1 MRPLIPAIFL
11 ILIGSLAPEA
21 QEAPAAAAADL
32 PVRRVVLYK
41 AGIGYFEHLGSVRNN
56 QPISIR
62 FTSAQLDDA
71 LKSLTAIDLG
81 RGQVTGISYNSVAPF
96 ERRLNAL
103 RLPLGGETSSL
114 QVLNALR
121 GVTVEVTSGGTVV
134 TGRLLSVEE
143 RLEPRPDGAASRQ
156 LFSILTETGEMRLFE
171 LSPSLRVRVADRG
184 LRGEL
189 GRYLDVI
196 GSAREQDLRT
206 LTIATSGT
214 GDRQLFVSYVSEV
227 PIWKSTYRLVLPA
240 KGKPFLQGWAIVDNT
255 VGEDWTNV
263 ELSLVAGAPQSFI
276 QQLSQPYFGRR
287 PVVPLPQNVL
297 REPQTHAATLQQGAG
312 AIGGIVRDAS
322 GAAIPGAQVRAFEAG
337 REVASAVS
345 AGDGR
350 FSLTVPAGSY
360 TLQADLAGFAP
371 FVDRHVIVNPGE
383 VVERPLTMR
392 LSSVS
397 ESVKAFSAAPS
408 VSAAGGTFSS
418 TARAA
423 SPPPP
428 PAMPMAKVAADA
440 YDQQRSTLPAAEG
453 GELGEMFEYRLK
465 EPVTLRKN
473 QSALVPI
480 VNAELAIEKVSLWT
494 GTSGSGRPLKAIW
507 LTNSSGLT
515 LDGGSLTIVDGD
527 AFAGEGLI
535 EALKPG
541 EKRLVSYA
549 TDLGVQVAAST
560 EGGPRRVQTLR
571 ARDGILIQENE
582 ERATASYKVR
592 NEGATPVTLIV
603 EHPVRAGWTL
613 VEGQLPVETTASA
626 HRFKVVVEASRE
638 ASLAVR
644 EVRPGSTRISIGD
657 VNAPML
663 AQLTASGFDG
673 AELQKALMPVI
684 EKKSELEAAEV
695 RLRDLTSQR
704 IRIVEDQGRV
714 RENMKALRGSSE
726 ERQLL
731 QRYTR
736 QLDEQED
743 RLADLQQ
750 QVDAA
755 TSARDRVRAELARL
769 IGTLSFELK
778 GRE

>member
-1 MRPLIPAIFL
+1 MRPLIPAL
-11 ILIGSLAPEA
+11 VLVCIGSLAPRA
-21 QEAPAAAAADL
+21 QEPLPPAAADL
-32 PVRRVVLYK
+32 PVKRVVLYK
-41 AGIGYFEHLGSVRNN
+41 AGVGYFEHLGRVRNN
-56 QPISIR
+56 QPIAVR

-81 RGQVTGISYNSVAPF
+81 GGQVTGISYNSVAPF
-96 ERRLNAL
+96 ERRLSAL
-103 RLPLGGETSSL
+103 RLPLGGDTSSL
-114 QVLNALR
+114 QVLDALR
-121 GVTVEVTSGGTVV
+121 GVTVEVTAGATVV

-143 RLEPRPDGAASRQ
+143 RIEARGDATASRQ
-156 LFSILTETGEMRLFE
+156 MFSILTDTGEMRLFE
-171 LSPSLRVRVADRG
+171 LSPSVRVRVADRG

-189 GRYLDVI
+189 GRYLDVV

-206 LTIATSGT
+206 LTIATSGS
-214 GDRQLFVSYVSEV
+214 GERELFVSYVSEV

-287 PVVPLPQNVL
+287 PVVPLPQNVV
-297 REPQTHAATLQQGAG
+297 REPQTHAATLQEGAG
-312 AIGGIVRDAS
+312 AISGVIRDTEGGVV
-322 GAAIPGAQVRAFEAG
+322 PGARVAVLEAG
-337 REVASAVS
+337 REVTSTVTAA
-345 AGDGR
+345 DGR

-360 TLQADLAGFAP
+360 TLRADLAGFNPFVDSGIVVDAGATVARGITIAVAESRETVSVMANAP
-371 FVDRHVIVNPGE
+371 FVG
-383 VVERPLTMR
+383 
-392 LSSVS
+392 
-397 ESVKAFSAAPS
+397 
-408 VSAAGGTFSS
+408 AAGRGRTPS
-418 TARAA
+418 

-428 PAMPMAKVAADA
+428 PPPGMPMPKVAADA
-440 YDQQRSTLPAAEG
+440 YDQLRSAASAAEA

-480 VNAELAIEKVSLWT
+480 VNAELAIEKVSLWNRS
-494 GTSGSGRPLKAIW
+494 SGSGRPLKAIW

-535 EALKPG
+535 ESLKPG

-549 TDLGVQVAAST
+549 TDLGVQVAATT

-571 ARDGILIQENE
+571 AKDGVLIQENE
-582 ERATASYKVR
+582 ERTNTTYKAR
-592 NEGATPVTLIV
+592 NEGAAATTLIV
-603 EHPVRAGWTL
+603 EHPVRTGWTL

-626 HRFKVVVEASRE
+626 HRFKVVVEPGKES
-638 ASLAVR
+638 SLSVR
-644 EVRPGSTRISIGD
+644 ELRPGSTRISVGD
-657 VNAPML
+657 VNVPML
-663 AQLTASGFDG
+663 AQLTASGFDS
-673 AELQKALMPVI
+673 AELQRVLMPVI
-684 EKKSELEAAEV
+684 AKKSEVEAV
-695 RLRDLTSQR
+695 DVR
-704 IRIVEDQGRV
+704 IRELSGQRTRMVEDQARI

-743 RLADLQQ
+743 RLAELQRQ
-750 QVDAA
+750 LDAA
-755 TSARDRVRAELARL
+755 AAERDRLRAELGRL
-769 IGTLSFELK
+769 IGTISFELK